1 MKKVLAVQ
9 ITVDVRVE
17 GEANLGQAV
26 TALEALLAEVKKA
39 QAEGRNVA
47 AVSFLVG
54 EEVAGE
60 AEVVAETFTQ
70 DGEDEADLEEYN
82 KAIEE
87 APVVILG

>member
-70 DGEDEADLEEYN
+70 DGEDETDLEEYN